1 MGSPGSSNSA
11 TAQRLGLSDPIFTGG
26 PTEFDVIKTH
36 ELEKMWDYMKVRKKL
51 LKGRSVGEIR
61 PVKIWVKN
69 ISCAK
74 GFNEQLVQEAN
85 AKIFTFGSYQL
96 GCTRPWCGYRHTVC
110 WTKTCH
116 ARKISLVNYT
126 KCWQRCLKYKNYI
139 QSLMLMFPDAHV
151 PILKFKFSGVSI
163 DLLDANVALW
173 AIPESMEKNKAGWM
187 TLFEPFPFFEA
198 YRNYLQID
206 IAAENDDDLRKWKG
220 WIESRIRQLTLKIER
235 DTKSMLQCHPHPGEF
250 SDKSRPFHYCYFMGL
265 RRKAGTNAQEGEQVG
280 FGQPTKVAGE
290 TLSTAKRKRSSGS
303 PDAAMNGKK
312 IKLDEVDSGTNS
324 RGPQCHAVE
333 TDHAGLPVE
342 TRANEQFEADV
353 ENISNNARCRENIS
367 CRDQEVE
374 GSVRCSPPAGPSSS
388 SSVSLS
394 AVEEKQLNTEQPS
407 GPFVSCHR
415 SPLKELDDLE
425 NDAGLTNQVH
435 DFGGTMKVGPVQS
448 LTAKEEDVAEEIIIH
463 STVHGPGADIDILC
477 VGPRHATR
485 NEDFFGG
492 LYKMLAEMPEIQE
505 LHPVPDAHVPILKFK
520 FSGVSIDLLYANVAL
535 WAIPEDLDVS
545 EDSIL
550 ENVDELTVRSLNGCR
565 VTDQIL
571 RLVPNIQNF
580 RTTLRCMR
588 FWAKRRGI
596 YSNVT
601 GFLGGINCALPV
613 ARICQLYPNALPSM
627 LVSRFFRVY
636 NLWRWP
642 NPVMLCPIQEGSL
655 GLSVWDPRNFFWK
668 RQHPMLIIKPA
679 YPCMNSSYN
688 VSTST
693 LRVMMDEFQ
702 RGNEICESMEKNKAG
717 WMTLFEPFPFFEV
730 YGNYLQIDIAAK
742 NDDDL
747 RKWKGWVESRICQLT
762 LKIERD
768 TKSMLQC
775 HPHPDA
781 AMNGKKIK
789 LDEVDSG
796 TNSRGP
802 QCHAVETDHAG
813 LPVETMANERFKADV
828 ENISNNAR
836 CPENIS
842 CRDQEVEGSKQL
854 NTEQPSGPFVGC
866 HHSPLKEL
874 DDLENDAGLTNQVHD
889 FGGTMKVGPVRSLTA
904 KEEGGVAEAGKGVE
918 LHFFDESN
926 WAIAYDTMWLT
937 LGRAE

>member
-1 MGSPGSSNSA
+1 MSKKRKLQDILLLSYAFLSFDKIFTQKPKQKKRKFLKKKKEEKIKRKEKEFMGSPGSSNSA

-96 GCTRPWCGYRHTVC
+96 GVHGPGADIDILCVGPRHATRDEDFFGE
-110 WTKTCH
+110 
-116 ARKISLVNYT
+116 L
-126 KCWQRCLKYKNYI
+126 YKMLAEMPEI
-139 QSLMLMFPDAHV
+139 QELHPVPDAHV
-151 PILKFKFSGVSI
+151 PILKFKFNGVSI
-163 DLLDANVALW
+163 DLLYANVALW
-173 AIPESMEKNKAGWM
+173 AIPEVMTFVFGDGVACVGASVHPKSKRSMEKNKAGWM

-265 RRKAGTNAQEGEQVG
+265 RRKAGTNAEEGEQVG

-394 AVEEKQLNTEQPS
+394 AGEEKQLNTEQPS

-463 STVHGPGADIDILC
+463 SMYMAL
-477 VGPRHATR
+477 
-485 NEDFFGG
+485 EDFFGE

-505 LHPVPDAHVPILKFK
+505 LHPVPDAYVPILKFK

-535 WAIPEDLDVS
+535 WAIPEMNRQFVASMDA
-545 EDSIL
+545 
-550 ENVDELTVRSLNGCR
+550 ELQTKFCVWC
-565 VTDQIL
+565 QI
-571 RLVPNIQNF
+571 F
-580 RTTLRCMR
+580 RTFVLR
-588 FWAKRRGI
+588 
-596 YSNVT
+596 
-601 GFLGGINCALPV
+601 
-613 ARICQLYPNALPSM
+613 
-627 LVSRFFRVY
+627 
-636 NLWRWP
+636 
-642 NPVMLCPIQEGSL
+642 
-655 GLSVWDPRNFFWK
+655 
-668 RQHPMLIIKPA
+668 
-679 YPCMNSSYN
+679 
-688 VSTST
+688 
-693 LRVMMDEFQ
+693 
-702 RGNEICESMEKNKAG
+702 
-717 WMTLFEPFPFFEV
+717 
-730 YGNYLQIDIAAK
+730 
-742 NDDDL
+742 
-747 RKWKGWVESRICQLT
+747 
-762 LKIERD
+762 
-768 TKSMLQC
+768 
-775 HPHPDA
+775 
-781 AMNGKKIK
+781 
-789 LDEVDSG
+789 
-796 TNSRGP
+796 
-802 QCHAVETDHAG
+802 
-813 LPVETMANERFKADV
+813 
-828 ENISNNAR
+828 
-836 CPENIS
+836 
-842 CRDQEVEGSKQL
+842 
-854 NTEQPSGPFVGC
+854 
-866 HHSPLKEL
+866 
-874 DDLENDAGLTNQVHD
+874 
-889 FGGTMKVGPVRSLTA
+889 
-904 KEEGGVAEAGKGVE
+904 
-918 LHFFDESN
+918 
-926 WAIAYDTMWLT
+926 
-937 LGRAE
+937 